1 MIKFTYIT
9 IALLICPFAIGQEKA
24 KSAKSEK
31 EVSISKQDMPLSET
45 NKENNVFINGV
56 IQNANGK
63 TIYLSYFNNGQ
74 LEIAD
79 SCNLKKNGKFE
90 LATFNSEPDFYRVG
104 FTSNNFALLILSKD
118 QKVTLNGDADS
129 FKKSYSVKGSL
140 ESEQI
145 KSFVLGYNEY
155 NDSLASINKLRT
167 SGNQTPED
175 QKKLST
181 KMELTKTKF
190 TKFRTAFIDKNYN
203 NLSVLII
210 ISNLD
215 DIKDYDQFKKIEA
228 GLGKTNPDSKYY
240 TSVKQKVEQIEQK
253 IKQEEELKKRNAT
266 SQPGKMAPALNFP
279 GLDGEVITLESLRG
293 KYVLIDFW
301 ASWCRPCR
309 MENPNVVQA
318 YNKYKEAGF
327 TVFSV
332 SLDRDKNRWEQA
344 IIKDGLVW
352 PNHVS
357 DLKQWQSAAVS
368 KYGFRGIPHTVLIDK
383 EGRILE
389 KNLRGQALENKLEE
403 IFGF

>member
-1 MIKFTYIT
+1 MIKFTYIA

-24 KSAKSEK
+24 KPVESDNE
-31 EVSISKQDMPLSET
+31 
-45 NKENNVFINGV
+45 ENNVFINGI
-56 IQNANGK
+56 IQNANSK
-63 TIYLSYFNNGQ
+63 TIYLSYFNNGE
-74 LEIAD
+74 LEVVD
-79 SCNLKKNGKFE
+79 SCALKKNGKFE
-90 LATFNSEPDFYRVG
+90 LAAYNSEPDFYRVG

-118 QKVTLNGDADS
+118 QKVILNGNADNL
-129 FKKSYSVKGSL
+129 KNSYSIKGSF

-145 KSFVLGYNEY
+145 KSFVQRYTEY
-155 NDSLASINKLRT
+155 NDSLASINKIRI
-167 SGNQTPED
+167 SDNQTPED
-175 QKKLST
+175 QKKLAT
-181 KMELTKTKF
+181 KMELTKTEF
-190 TKFRTAFIDKNYN
+190 TKFRTEFIDKNYN

-215 DIKDYDQFKKIEA
+215 DIKDYEQFKKIEA
-228 GLGKTNPDSKYY
+228 GLGKTNPNSKYY
-240 TSVKQKVEQIEQK
+240 ISVKQKVEQIEQK
-253 IKQEEELKKRNAT
+253 IKQQEELKKRNAT

-279 GLDGEVITLESLRG
+279 GLDGKVITLESLRG
-293 KYVLIDFW
+293 QYVLIDFW

-309 MENPNVVQA
+309 MENPNVVKA
-318 YNKYKEAGF
+318 YKKYKEAGF

-344 IIKDGLVW
+344 IIKDGLIW

-357 DLKQWQSAAVS
+357 DLKQWQSAAVA

>member
-175 QKKLST
+175 QKKLSA

-190 TKFRTAFIDKNYN
+190 TKFRTAFIDKNLVFENCFIAASYN
-203 NLSVLII
+203 
-210 ISNLD
+210 
-215 DIKDYDQFKKIEA
+215 
-228 GLGKTNPDSKYY
+228 
-240 TSVKQKVEQIEQK
+240 
-253 IKQEEELKKRNAT
+253 
-266 SQPGKMAPALNFP
+266 
-279 GLDGEVITLESLRG
+279 
-293 KYVLIDFW
+293 
-301 ASWCRPCR
+301 PC
-309 MENPNVVQA
+309 
-318 YNKYKEAGF
+318 
-327 TVFSV
+327 S
-332 SLDRDKNRWEQA
+332 
-344 IIKDGLVW
+344 
-352 PNHVS
+352 
-357 DLKQWQSAAVS
+357 
-368 KYGFRGIPHTVLIDK
+368 
-383 EGRILE
+383 
-389 KNLRGQALENKLEE
+389 
-403 IFGF
+403 

>member
-175 QKKLST
+175 QKKLSA

-228 GLGKTNPDSKYY
+228 GLGKTNPNSKYY

>member
-175 QKKLST
+175 QKKLSA